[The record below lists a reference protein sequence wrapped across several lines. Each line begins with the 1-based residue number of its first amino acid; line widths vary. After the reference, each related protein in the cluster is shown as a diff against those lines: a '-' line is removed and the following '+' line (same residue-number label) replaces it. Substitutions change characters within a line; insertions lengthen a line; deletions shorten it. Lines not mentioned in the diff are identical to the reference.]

1 MKMITKSTRKQL
13 VKFAIDQIE
22 DLYADLNTEVVS
34 NLVDQIDK
42 QDDVDFD
49 DYLDFASDLFE
60 EAWKKFKARN

>member
-1 MKMITKSTRKQL
+1 MKMITKSARKQL

-49 DYLDFASDLFE
+49 DYLDFAENLFE
-60 EAWKKFKARN
+60 EAWKKFKAQN